1 MGLLSGL
8 KNLPGNAAGFF
19 GGVGKLLGKGADL
32 GTLGLLTHGK
42 GAGTP
47 GGASAVAGTGGLMST
62 AIDLAIKDVTGGK
75 SPEAPAEAAT
85 AKKPGFFARINDVD
99 DETGMST
106 VDKFDRF
113 GASLQDISDGGDRAK
128 DVDALA
134 AGRLGKAKQ
143 TALAAQI
150 DQLFPGDENAQMRFL
165 LKAQPEKAAGAL
177 ADVWKSKNE
186 ATTLSKG
193 QRRSAGGQ
201 VIDEMPDYGVDG
213 GYAWERGADGFNWGD
228 QRGLTHAEV
237 EAGRHNLEQEKLGY
251 GNLGVARQNAGTS
264 AGHLGLGRDRL
275 NFDRAGGVGG
285 VNDGGGGGGMSTE
298 ELLAALRG
306 AR

>member
-8 KNLPGNAAGFF
+8 KDLPGNAAGFF
-19 GGVGKLLGKGADL
+19 GGVGKLIGKGADL
-32 GTLGLLTHGK
+32 GTLGLLTHSK

-62 AIDLAIKDVTGGK
+62 ALDLAIKDVTGGK
-75 SPEAPAEAAT
+75 APEAPAEAAA
-85 AKKPGFFARINDVD
+85 AKKPGFFSRINSVD
-99 DETGMST
+99 GETGMST
-106 VDKFDRF
+106 VDKFNRF

-150 DQLFPGDENAQMRFL
+150 DQLFPGEENAQMRFL

-186 ATTLSKG
+186 AYTLSKG
-193 QRRSAGGQ
+193 QQRGAGGQ
-201 VIDEMPDYGVDG
+201 TIDEVADYGIDG
-213 GYAWERGADGFNWGD
+213 GYSWERDGNGMRWGD
-228 QRGLTHAEV
+228 QRGLTHAEA

-251 GNLGVARQNAGTS
+251 GNLGVARTNAGTS
-264 AGHLGLGRDRL
+264 AGHLGIARDRL

-285 VNDGGGGGGMSTE
+285 VNGGGGMSTMSTAD
-298 ELLAALRG
+298 LIAALRG
-306 AR
+306 GR